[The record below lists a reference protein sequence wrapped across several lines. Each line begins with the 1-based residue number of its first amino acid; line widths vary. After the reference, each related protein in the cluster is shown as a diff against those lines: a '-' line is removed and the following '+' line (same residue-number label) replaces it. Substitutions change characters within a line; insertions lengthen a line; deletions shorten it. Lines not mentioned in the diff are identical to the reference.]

1 MWYICFMIKPLSF
14 LIIIILF
21 LLLFVYLRKSKQ
33 KFEVIGYSQDESSI
47 TIEFSSF
54 SNKLSIIKTK
64 SIPFKLDLETLK
76 KKSHKIK
83 LSTSLIDYYL
93 FKKSNIVIPL
103 KDEPF
108 DTEYSIILFNQD
120 DYVEFVRQSKK
131 FLKDKFLFDRIGGYS
146 LLGRRSIEII
156 GTNPYVAQPVT
167 LYGNPKIDFVD
178 LKILKDEKNISDYE
192 EINYASS
199 LTKKLYE
206 LPIFIGPNSK
216 NYYDFLKQSFEDK
229 LNEIQLGNFSVQCGA
244 FRDLFLHAAESI
256 QILKV
261 RSIDAFN
268 YEPFLTDLIPH
279 SHAVV
284 EIWVENLG
292 EWILFDPWNAFYITE
307 NGRPVSSNRLTEIEK
322 SNNLKI
328 VPIMP
333 SIPRSVLGENG
344 ISEINFNTSDF
355 SLFDYF
361 CFELQCIPP
370 YIEYFNEVK
379 IINHEVIDQ

>member
-156 GTNPYVAQPVT
+156 GTNPYVPQPVT
-167 LYGNPKIDFVD
+167 LYGKPKIDFVD
-178 LKILKDEKNISDYE
+178 LKNLKDEKNISDYE

-206 LPIFIGPNSK
+206 LPIFI
-216 NYYDFLKQSFEDK
+216 
-229 LNEIQLGNFSVQCGA
+229 C
-244 FRDLFLHAAESI
+244 
-256 QILKV
+256 
-261 RSIDAFN
+261 
-268 YEPFLTDLIPH
+268 
-279 SHAVV
+279 
-284 EIWVENLG
+284 
-292 EWILFDPWNAFYITE
+292 
-307 NGRPVSSNRLTEIEK
+307 
-322 SNNLKI
+322 
-328 VPIMP
+328 
-333 SIPRSVLGENG
+333 
-344 ISEINFNTSDF
+344 
-355 SLFDYF
+355 
-361 CFELQCIPP
+361 
-370 YIEYFNEVK
+370 K
-379 IINHEVIDQ
+379 IILSQVKV